1 MTTTRRRFAA
11 LCVATA
17 LIGAAALPPAASA
30 QDSRFQV
37 NVHVEYESGRTTD
50 FRAGEIVMVS
60 VKDSQGKASPGRIC
74 WSPAPIDRPA
84 CSTSNQAG
92 LATNG
97 TQKLTITMS
106 DGSTATHEFPVQ
118 QAAVQVQKN
127 TAAATAPVPL
137 MVTCS
142 SQLYGQR
149 LEDGT
154 YAMPMGV
161 IAAGQQI
168 AAYYDAGGGY
178 YQVTSYAGFTPGFMS
193 KKCLQGVS
201 VGSTQTKSTYTLKSN
216 SEKTYVLKVP
226 KGFKVKGYDGDA
238 TGVSYAIDVKGGG
251 FGNGV
256 ANPISAKGG
265 GVHLPFLGATVV
277 RDGYDAKRKEWFVRV
292 KTGKLK
298 KPLVLEIL
306 AFGTRTG

>member
-1 MTTTRRRFAA
+1 MNVSLCRIAGLLAATTLLAGT
-11 LCVATA
+11 VP
-17 LIGAAALPPAASA
+17 GAAHA
-30 QDSRFQV
+30 QDGRFTV
-37 NVHVEYESGRTTD
+37 NVHVEYDSGRTTD

-60 VKDSQGKASPGRIC
+60 VKDAQAKASPTKIC
-74 WSPAPIDRPA
+74 WSPAPIDRPD
-84 CSTSNQAG
+84 CSPSNQGG

-106 DGSTATHEFPVQ
+106 DGSTVTKEFPVQ

-127 TAAATAPVPL
+127 TAAATAPVPFRL
-137 MVTCS
+137 TCAS
-142 SQLYGQR
+142 TLYGQR

-161 IAAGQQI
+161 IAAGQQV
-168 AAYYDAGGGY
+168 AAYYDAGGGS

-193 KKCLQGVS
+193 TKCLQGVS
-201 VGSTQTKSTYTLKSN
+201 VGSTQTKSTYKLKSN
-216 SEKTYVLKVP
+216 QEKTYVLKIP
-226 KGFKVKGYDGDA
+226 KGFKVKGFDGDA
-238 TGVSYAIDVKGGG
+238 TGVSYAIDVTGGG

-256 ANPISAKGG
+256 ANPISKKGG

-277 RDGYDAKRKEWFVRV
+277 KDGYDAKTKSWFVRV

-298 KPLVLEIL
+298 KPLTLEIL
-306 AFGTRTG
+306 AFGTRTS